1 MLRLFFLTLEVKVY
15 IELEIEIFVDIGS
28 AKRCTCM

>member
-1 MLRLFFLTLEVKVY
+1 MLRFFLTLEVKVN
-15 IELEIEIFVDIGS
+15 IELEIEIFVDTRS